1 MNTNRNLHSTKVL
14 TEFARDLDEEED
26 TSILSQFVNK
36 ISNTL
41 NAYSTT
47 TTSPSTIEP
56 PLSTTAPVVT
66 ASSSIQINKE
76 PLISTSK
83 INNNEL
89 SKAASGSM
97 DSPNTSQ
104 SRRAQISVLEKVCI
118 PNFIP

>member
-26 TSILSQFVNK
+26 PSILSQFVNK

-56 PLSTTAPVVT
+56 PLSTIASVVT

-97 DSPNTSQ
+97 DSSNTSQ
-104 SRRAQISVLEKVCI
+104 SRRGPISVLEKVCI
-118 PNFIP
+118 SNFTS